1 MIEVKPDEP
10 ARVVIDEKSG
20 TIVVGAEVKL
30 DPVAITHGN
39 LTVRV
44 TETPEVS
51 QPGPFS
57 NGRTV
62 VVPRT
67 DIEVNP
73 QNERQLH
80 IVPRSVT
87 LRELVD
93 GLNALGL
100 GPRDLIQVLNAL
112 RASGALHA
120 ELNFI

>member
-1 MIEVKPDEP
+1 V
-10 ARVVIDEKSG
+10 
-20 TIVVGAEVKL
+20 
-30 DPVAITHGN
+30 
-39 LTVRV
+39 
-44 TETPEVS
+44 VS
-51 QPGPFS
+51 QPPPFS
-57 NGRTV
+57 NGQTV

-67 DIEVNP
+67 DIQIND
-73 QNERQLH
+73 QQDKQLR
-80 IVPRSVT
+80 ILPRSAT